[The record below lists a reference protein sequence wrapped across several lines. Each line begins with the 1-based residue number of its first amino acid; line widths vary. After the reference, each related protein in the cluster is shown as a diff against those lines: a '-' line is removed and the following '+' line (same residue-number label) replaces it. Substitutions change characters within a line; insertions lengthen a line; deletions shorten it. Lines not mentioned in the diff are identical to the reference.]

1 MKRKIFL
8 SIIFTFAIALTSCFA
23 EDWDDFSGLDK
34 AWDGQK
40 SITNKEFEQAI
51 DTLEAKQKKK
61 EARQRKR
68 LIRKIGGGGTSLHPD
83 LNPDSDI
90 KNLDPVKKNEDGLL
104 LNIPVDLVI
113 NDTILEK
120 GYYKVIAK
128 RDDDKNI
135 YLMFYQ
141 SQYFKGKVR
150 ASETNDDYEAD
161 NIDFVKLIP
170 YNEQFVKIVVGC
182 LDFNAYAFV
191 QYKQCDEKYEN

>member
-1 MKRKIFL
+1 MKRIFITL
-8 SIIFTFAIALTSCFA
+8 LIFMLGVVPLCCA

-51 DTLEAKQKKK
+51 DTLEKNQKKK

-83 LNPDSDI
+83 LNPNSEI
-90 KNLDPVKKNEDGLL
+90 KSLDPVKKTDEGLL
-104 LNIPVDLVI
+104 LNIPVNLVI
-113 NDTILEK
+113 DGQILEK
-120 GYYKVIAK
+120 GFYKIIAK
-128 RDDDKNI
+128 KDEENNI
-135 YLMFYQ
+135 FLMFYQ

-150 ASETNDDYEAD
+150 ASETNDDYD
-161 NIDFVKLIP
+161 SDSIDFVKLVP
-170 YNEQFVKIVVGC
+170 YNEQFVKIIAGC

-191 QYKQCDEKYEN
+191 QYVEDEKPEQ